1 MTTAETAADT
11 IASEQAAT
19 EAAAKR
25 PVGPQLSE
33 KTRAL
38 LDLLQG
44 EFPLVPR
51 PYAVLGERIGVSEA
65 EALEHLAE
73 ARAAGVVRQICA
85 IYDTKALGYSS
96 ALVAMKIAPE
106 RLKRAI
112 AVVNAH
118 PGVSH
123 NYRRNHEFNV
133 WFTVAMPPGHDL
145 DAVINRLHELAGAE
159 STRPMPTL
167 QLFKIAVTLDMSGT
181 RALDARG
188 EPEYTQE
195 RRNKATAHA
204 VTDTD
209 IAYICATQ
217 HDLADVAEPF
227 AVIARELGW
236 SVDRVLEYGRELIER
251 GQLRRFAGILNH
263 RAAGFRANGMA
274 VWNVPPERVTEF
286 GQFVAGY
293 RGVSHCYQRP
303 TYPDWPYSVFSM
315 LHHPKAAGVE
325 ETAASIARESGIE
338 DYRVLY
344 STTEY
349 KKIRLPYYIPE
360 YDRWEELCL
369 QAGRDVDSTAG
380 SVPPEEVI
388 A

>member
-1 MTTAETAADT
+1 MTTVEKPTVAGPEAEAPR
-11 IASEQAAT
+11 
-19 EAAAKR
+19 R
-25 PVGPQLSE
+25 PAGLQLRE
-33 KTRAL
+33 KTREL
-38 LDLLQG
+38 LDLIQG
-44 EFPLVPR
+44 EFPLVAQ
-51 PYAVLGERIGVSEA
+51 PYATLGERLGLTESEV
-65 EALEHLAE
+65 LDHLAE

-96 ALVAMKIAPE
+96 ALVAMKVAPE
-106 RLKRAI
+106 RLKHAV

-123 NYRRNHEFNV
+123 NYRRNHEFNI

-145 DAVINRLHELAGAE
+145 DAVIDRLHDLAEAE
-159 STRPMPTL
+159 STRPMPTI
-167 QLFKIAVTLDMSGT
+167 QLFKIAVTLDMTGT

-195 RRNKATAHA
+195 RRNEATKHA

-209 IAYICATQ
+209 IAYIRATQ
-217 HDLADVAEPF
+217 GDLQDIPEPF
-227 AVIARELGW
+227 EPVARELGW
-236 SVDRVLEYGRELIER
+236 TVDQVLEYGREMIAR
-251 GQLRRFAGILNH
+251 GHLRRFAGILNH
-263 RAAGFRANGMA
+263 RQAGFRANGMA
-274 VWNVPPERVTEF
+274 VWNVPTERVLEF
-286 GQFVAGY
+286 GQYVAGY

-325 ETAASIARESGIE
+325 ETAAAIAKETGIE

-360 YDRWEELCL
+360 YDNWEALCIE
-369 QAGRDVDSTAG
+369 AGRQADAATGEVA
-380 SVPPEEVI
+380 PEEVI